1 MAKKSAK
8 KKNLPEVS
16 KQTAGGIGG
25 AVIGGMVAGPIGA
38 IAGGVAGAII
48 GNASAEGKRPI
59 KRAAASARENLTT
72 ENVAAA

>member
-1 MAKKSAK
+1 MRRRITRWNAKGARYLHTLIGTRVPFSYTKDTDMAKKSAK

-38 IAGGVAGAII
+38 IAAGVA
-48 GNASAEGKRPI
+48 
-59 KRAAASARENLTT
+59 
-72 ENVAAA
+72 